1 MQTILIADDDR
12 AFGFMLQMAF
22 GRDGFTTVY
31 CPTGDNVY
39 QEAKKSPPALAIL
52 DHQMPGKKGLEVV
65 RELRS
70 DQQFTNLPI
79 LMVTGM
85 REVALQDELLA
96 AGADEVI
103 PKPVS
108 PRWLRD
114 RVDQILGATVS

>member
-39 QEAKKSPPALAIL
+39 QEAKKTSPALAIL

-65 RELRS
+65 QELRS
-70 DQQFTNLPI
+70 DSQFHDLPI

-85 REVALQDELLA
+85 RETALQDELIA
-96 AGADEVI
+96 AGANEVI

-114 RVDQILGATVS
+114 RVDEILAAPVS